1 MQVQDFFQQLERRI
15 AKYDLLRH
23 PFYQA
28 WSAGELTAV
37 DLRAYSA
44 DYYHHVAAFPTYLS
58 ALHSR
63 LADGELR
70 RAVLRNLAD
79 EEIDSTAHSELWL
92 DFAGAFGNERSA
104 VKNSRPSGETAALIA
119 HFRAIAGTASPAA
132 ALATFYAYESQVPRV
147 AEFKECALRDLYSAS
162 EQACRYFVLHKAAD
176 VHHSRVWRNALGQ
189 VIAGDPSCAE
199 EALTAAENSAK
210 ALWNA
215 LDGMEARRKT
225 PAIQ

>member
-1 MQVQDFFQQLERRI
+1 MQDFFEQLEQRI
-15 AKYDLLRH
+15 AKYDLLTH

-28 WSAGELTAV
+28 WSSGELTAE

-58 ALHSR
+58 AFHSR

-79 EEIDSTAHSELWL
+79 EEIDGTAHSELWL
-92 DFAGAFGNERSA
+92 DFARAFGNERSA
-104 VKNSRPSGETAALIA
+104 VKNGQPSAETAALIA
-119 HFRAIAGTASPAA
+119 HFRAIARTASPAA
-132 ALATFYAYESQVPRV
+132 ALAAFYAYESQVPRV
-147 AEFKECALRDLYSAS
+147 AQFKDCALRDFYSAS
-162 EQACRYFVLHKAAD
+162 EKACRYFALHKTAD
-176 VHHSRVWRNALGQ
+176 VHHSQVWRDELGLL
-189 VIAGDPSCAE
+189 VAAE
-199 EALTAAENSAK
+199 PDSTVDALTAAETAAK